1 VNLFVAANKAAG
13 ELIMNKQS
21 NKKEPKKKPIKE
33 TTLKSKPN
41 LNNAKDWDNLHK
53 STFSRQLNKL
63 EAYGDKMLDTDDD
76 LPLARHMQLFTIV
89 GIVFIFILWANWA
102 TLDEIT
108 RGDGR
113 VVPSSEV
120 QVIQHQEG
128 GTVQALLVNEGDT
141 VEVGQV
147 LMRLSDVGASSELGT
162 TSTRILGLQAK
173 VQRLQAEAEGK
184 ATVEFSDE
192 VMEGAPESV
201 QEEIN
206 TFRANKAQ
214 LDSQISVL
222 KSQLSQRRAE
232 VSEVNTRIR
241 DTQRMISLTQ
251 QEMDMLQ
258 PLVARGSAPKRDVLQ
273 LEQQMAQQRSEI
285 NGLRASLPRANS
297 AIREAQARIED
308 IETTFRTE
316 AQNDLTLA
324 VSEIKTLQQQLPA
337 LKDRKTR
344 TEIRSPVR
352 GIVKDIKVSTDEGS
366 GVIKPGDAVMEIVP
380 VDDQLV
386 VEARIKPSDIAFI
399 HPGQQGIVKIT
410 AYDFSIYGGL
420 KGEVI
425 GISADTIT
433 NEKGES
439 FYQIKMITNQTTIN
453 RNGNELP
460 IIPGM
465 VASVDILTGE
475 KTVMEYLMKPLI
487 KTLDQSMN
495 ER

>member
-1 VNLFVAANKAAG
+1 MAK
-13 ELIMNKQS
+13 
-21 NKKEPKKKPIKE
+21 KKETKAKKPLREIK
-33 TTLKSKPN
+33 LDMKPN
-41 LNNAKDWDNLHK
+41 LNNPQDWDKLHK
-53 STFSRQLNKL
+53 STFSRQMNKL
-63 EAYGDKMLDTDDD
+63 EAYGDKLLDVDDD
-76 LPLARHMQLFTIV
+76 LPLARHMQLFAII
-89 GIVFIFILWANWA
+89 GIIFVFIIWANIA

-108 RGDGR
+108 RGQGK
-113 VVPSSEV
+113 VVPSSDV
-120 QVIQHQEG
+120 QIIQHQEG
-128 GTVQALLVNEGDT
+128 GTVQALLVKEGDN
-141 VEVGQV
+141 VSAGQI

-162 TSTRILGLQAK
+162 TSQRILGLQAK
-173 VQRLQAEAEGK
+173 LQRLQAEAEGK
-184 ATVEFSDE
+184 DILEFTDE

-201 QEEIN
+201 KEEMN

-214 LDSQISVL
+214 LDGQVSVL
-222 KSQLSQRRAE
+222 KSQLSQRRSE

-241 DTQRMISLTQ
+241 DAERLIGLTQ
-251 QEMDMLQ
+251 EEMNMLQ

-273 LEQQMAQQRSEI
+273 LEQQMAQQRSDL

-297 AIREAQARIED
+297 AINEAEARIND
-308 IETTFRTE
+308 IETTFRTT

-352 GIVKDIKVSTDEGS
+352 GIVKDIKVQTDEGG

-386 VEARIKPSDIAFI
+386 VEARIRPSDIAFI
-399 HPGQQGIVKIT
+399 HPGQPGVVKIT

-420 KGEVI
+420 KGEVTD
-425 GISADTIT
+425 ISADTIT
-433 NEKGES
+433 DEKGES
-439 FYQIKMITNQTTIN
+439 FYKIKMITNQTSII

-475 KTVMEYLMKPLI
+475 KTVMEYLMKPLV
-487 KTLDQSMN
+487 KTLNQSMN